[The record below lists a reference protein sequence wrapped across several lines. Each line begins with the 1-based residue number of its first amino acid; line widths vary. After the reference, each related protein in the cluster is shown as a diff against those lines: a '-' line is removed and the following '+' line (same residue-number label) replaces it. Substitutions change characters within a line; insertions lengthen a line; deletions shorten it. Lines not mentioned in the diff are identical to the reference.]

1 VPDAADVDALLRS
14 LGQSVRDRRT
24 TLGFTITEL
33 AAVSGLS
40 RPFISQVE
48 RGLARPSMRSLTSL
62 ATALGTTA
70 HMLMTLPEDAQVGLV
85 RREAP
90 DNLRVTH
97 GDGLARGLVRGSR
110 AMLPVEFRSGPR
122 EFEEY
127 YLHSGEEFMYVFQGR
142 FEMDIEDS
150 GIYELAEGDTLYYAG
165 GLRHRW
171 RVVSEGPICMLLV
184 QHSPSSRG

>member
-1 VPDAADVDALLRS
+1 VADDTDVDALLQS

-33 AAVSGLS
+33 ATVSGLS

-70 HMLMTLPEDAQVGLV
+70 HMLMALPEEAAVGLV
-85 RREAP
+85 RGEAP
-90 DNLRVTH
+90 DNLRVGH
-97 GDGLARGLVRGSR
+97 GDGLARGLVRGGR

-127 YLHSGEEFMYVFQGR
+127 YLHSGEEFMYVFEGR
-142 FEMDIEDS
+142 FEMDVEDS
-150 GIYELAEGDTLYYAG
+150 GIYQLGEGDTLYYAG
-165 GLRHRW
+165 GVRHRW
-171 RVVSEGPICMLLV
+171 RVLSDGPVCMLLV
-184 QHSPSSRG
+184 QHNPSP